1 MLKIK
6 NYSIFLLVL
15 LMTVSCQENFNQRLK
30 REAQSYTQNNCPQEV
45 EAGLWLDSL
54 SYDIPSRT
62 YTSHYTAN
70 ATNEQLLREQ
80 TPLLHHLL
88 LQRLIDNTDYKDV
101 KAQGVVFGYVYRSKT
116 TKTVFYKTNIEPSE
130 YNTIS
135 R

>member
-15 LMTVSCQENFNQRLK
+15 LLTVSCQENFDQRLK

-54 SYDIPSRT
+54 SYDIPSCT
-62 YTSHYTAN
+62 YTSHYTAS

-116 TKTVFYKTNIEPSE
+116 TKAVFYKTSIEPSE
-130 YNTIS
+130 YNTVS

>member
-15 LMTVSCQENFNQRLK
+15 LLIVSCQENFDQRLK

-62 YTSHYTAN
+62 YTSHYTAS

-88 LQRLIDNTDYKDV
+88 LQRLIDNTDI
-101 KAQGVVFGYVYRSKT
+101 QRCESTRCGLWLCILF
-116 TKTVFYKTNIEPSE
+116 
-130 YNTIS
+130 
-135 R
+135 

>member
-15 LMTVSCQENFNQRLK
+15 LLIVSCQENFDQRLK

-62 YTSHYTAN
+62 YTSH
-70 ATNEQLLREQ
+70 
-80 TPLLHHLL
+80 
-88 LQRLIDNTDYKDV
+88 
-101 KAQGVVFGYVYRSKT
+101 
-116 TKTVFYKTNIEPSE
+116 
-130 YNTIS
+130 
-135 R
+135 